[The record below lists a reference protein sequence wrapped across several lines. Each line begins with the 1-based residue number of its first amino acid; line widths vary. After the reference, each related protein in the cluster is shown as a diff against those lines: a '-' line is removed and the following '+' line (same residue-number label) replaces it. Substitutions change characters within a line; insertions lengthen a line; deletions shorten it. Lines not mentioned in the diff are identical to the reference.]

1 VISRKKPLVPLRVV
15 KLQVTEASC
24 DTYAKTKTQ
33 LIGVTLWLV
42 EVVGAAVN
50 GRR

>member
-1 VISRKKPLVPLRVV
+1 MFSRKKPLVPLRVV
-15 KLQVTEASC
+15 ELQVTEASC

-33 LIGVTLWLV
+33 LIDVTLRLV

-50 GRR
+50 SRR